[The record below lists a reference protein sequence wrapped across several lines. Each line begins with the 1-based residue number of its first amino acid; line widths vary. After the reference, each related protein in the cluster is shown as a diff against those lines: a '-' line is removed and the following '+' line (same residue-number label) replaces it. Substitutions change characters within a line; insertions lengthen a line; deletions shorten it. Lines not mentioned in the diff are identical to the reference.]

1 MRASKNVRCFQ
12 TLNVGDE
19 EQSYRRFSER
29 QILILMCILATLLL
43 LGAIIV
49 NKFFRGL
56 DENEYKAKVERLL
69 RETIEL
75 IKDLRGLSLEDVQV
89 EVITIDWAKENWGR
103 SFAEA
108 DRENILREEKI
119 YKALF
124 MISEDESLYE
134 ARVEWWGMIVSA
146 VWQNKIYVVK
156 EYFNP
161 YDRFN
166 AEKTLLHELTH
177 MMQSKYFDIPYIP
190 TFDGDKAKAALIE
203 GDACLMEE
211 AFVNRTKGG
220 ILMMGMFST
229 PHVSFGE
236 TPPAGEIGVYAR
248 LPDSVSRLNYFPYEY
263 GLKFVKA
270 LYAEDGWQG
279 VNHAYG
285 NPPTTTEQIMHPE
298 KYFIS
303 ESSRLVEAPTMVDED
318 WQKIKND
325 RFGEYFILVML
336 ENWLPS
342 TEAARAAGG
351 WGGDNFTYY
360 ERGADYLLTW
370 NITWDS
376 QEDTSEFSTSFKT
389 MMNAVGAEE
398 EAKNLWQKY
407 GRYLSLA
414 CEGNSTLI
422 VCSTDKTL
430 VQKIADYGT
439 NHSCEG

>member
-1 MRASKNVRCFQ
+1 
-12 TLNVGDE
+12 LNLPDGGKSHQD
-19 EQSYRRFSER
+19 FSAR
-29 QILILMCILATLLL
+29 QILILTCILTAILL

-56 DENEYKAKVERLL
+56 NENEYRSRVEALL
-69 RETIEL
+69 KEAIEL
-75 IKDLRGLSLEDVQV
+75 IKDFRSFSLEDVQV
-89 EVITIDWAKENWGR
+89 EVITIDWARENWGR

-108 DRENILREEKI
+108 DRESILREERI

-124 MISEDESLYE
+124 MMSEDESLYE

-166 AEKTLLHELTH
+166 AEKTLVHELTH
-177 MMQSKYFDIPYIP
+177 MMQSKYFNIPYIP
-190 TFDGDKAKAALIE
+190 TFDGDKARAALIE

-220 ILMMGMFST
+220 VLMMGMFST
-229 PHVSFGE
+229 SHVSFEE
-236 TPPAGEIGVYAR
+236 TPSTSEIGVYAR

-270 LYAEDGWQG
+270 LYAEGGWQG
-279 VNHAYG
+279 VNHAYE
-285 NPPTTTEQIMHPE
+285 NPPVTTEQIMHPE
-298 KYFIS
+298 KYFIN
-303 ESSRLVEAPTMVDED
+303 ETSRLVEAPAVTIED
-318 WQKIKND
+318 WQKMKNE

-360 ERGADYLLTW
+360 ERGDDYLLTW

-376 QEDTSEFSTSFKT
+376 VEDASEFVDSFQKI
-389 MMNAVGAEE
+389 MRKVGAEE
-398 EAKNLWQKY
+398 VDANIWKANGRKY
-407 GRYLSLA
+407 SIIW
-414 CEGNSTLI
+414 NNISTVI
-422 VCSTDKTL
+422 VCSTKDEVIKEVFQPIGGIVAENRSLFET
-430 VQKIADYGT
+430 A
-439 NHSCEG
+439 S